1 MSDCER
7 AASLRVLVV
16 DDEPGTRALLT
27 EILQAQ
33 GYDVRAAAS
42 GADGLEQLR
51 QGSGADLL
59 VLDISLPDMD
69 GPDLALRAAQTYGP
83 RPTIFVTGWVDEFF
97 QLADVPGRWVVL
109 HKPVAI
115 PKLLECVETL
125 GAMPSARD
133 QGA

>member
-27 EILQAQ
+27 EILEAQ
-33 GYDVRAAAS
+33 GYDVRSAGS
-42 GADGLEQLR
+42 GADGLEKLR
-51 QGSGADLL
+51 EGSGADLL

-69 GPDLALRAAQTYGP
+69 GTDLALRAAQTYGP

-97 QLADVPGRWVVL
+97 QMSEVPGRWVVL

-115 PKLLECVETL
+115 PKLLECVESL
-125 GAMPSARD
+125 GVAARSGD
-133 QGA
+133 QRA

>member
-33 GYDVRAAAS
+33 GYEVRAAAS

-51 QGSGADLL
+51 EGSGADLL

-69 GPDLALRAAQTYGP
+69 GTDLAIQAARTWGP

-97 QLADVPGRWVVL
+97 QMSDVPGHWVVL
-109 HKPVAI
+109 RKPVAI
-115 PKLLECVETL
+115 PKLLECVASL
-125 GAMPSARD
+125 GVEARSGD
-133 QGA
+133 QHA